1 MSQPAGHIEQAD
13 AHAIMIAEPWLYL
26 LWPASW
32 LFLFVACGFL
42 CYSSQLA
49 GEITTATAKFDHK
62 NVPRYFKENNHL
74 TLQCNTTWRFI
85 QFFCFNMEC
94 TCCECL
100 ACLTSVADTEWVDT
114 SKKNEQRCTLELWQG
129 NMFLRNLKGNMFLRN
144 LKAFSLKASQE

>member
-85 QFFCFNMEC
+85 QFLFQHGMHLLWVFGMFNFCGWH
-94 TCCECL
+94 
-100 ACLTSVADTEWVDT
+100 WV
-114 SKKNEQRCTLELWQG
+114 SGHCKKNEQRCTLELWQG
-129 NMFLRNLKGNMFLRN
+129 NMFLRNLQGNMFLRN